1 MGLGPVNKT
10 VKLAPEVAA
19 RVPYGPDQISKL
31 IAVDWTTI
39 NQHRTEWTERWNR
52 SVER

>member
-10 VKLAPEVAA
+10 VKLAPDVAA
-19 RVPYGPDQISKL
+19 RVPYGPDQVAKL

-39 NQHRTEWTERWNR
+39 NQHRAEWTERWNR